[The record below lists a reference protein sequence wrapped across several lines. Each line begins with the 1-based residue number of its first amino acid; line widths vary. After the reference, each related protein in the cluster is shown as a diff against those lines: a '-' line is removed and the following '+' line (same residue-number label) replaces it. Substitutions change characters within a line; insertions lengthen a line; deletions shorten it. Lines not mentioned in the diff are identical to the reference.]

1 MDETKTQSE
10 LMHQTN
16 IDKRYITLHAALCT
30 YIYTK
35 KEEENGEN
43 DKKGEREERKIH
55 TGDERNRG
63 KLTRKSRIFST
74 YVQEHL
80 QRFGLH
86 VNVIRK
92 CVSLTCYRKRMRLD

>member
-16 IDKRYITLHAALCT
+16 IDKRYIALYAALCT

-35 KEEENGEN
+35 KQEENRED
-43 DKKGEREERKIH
+43 DKKERKVH
-55 TGDERNRG
+55 TGEEGNRG

-92 CVSLTCYRKRMRLD
+92 CNT